1 MDKAFIHKVEQIILE
16 HIEDEK
22 FGANELASEINLS
35 SSQLLRRIKNISGKT
50 TSEFI
55 RDTRLQ
61 EAEKLIK
68 EGQYTAS
75 EISFQ
80 IGFSSP
86 SYFNKCFHDH
96 FGVTPGEYKE
106 KYENQIIEEETQAKL
121 KKPARLKH
129 QKNILLIILSV
140 VVIIISFILIKNSL
154 NTRKKNQSY
163 SIAVLPI
170 KCLSN
175 DKTNQY
181 FADGVMDDILNHLA
195 TIKELRVISRTTME
209 QYRETQKTAPEIA
222 KKLKVS
228 HIIESSFQKY
238 KDSVMI
244 IVQLIDAKKDKHI
257 WSKKFEREFK
267 NIFTLESEIA
277 QEIAEELKVRLS
289 PTQIKQIEINP
300 TDNIEAYNLYL
311 KGRFFWHQ
319 KTKKDSERSIYYY
332 NQALQLDSTY
342 ALAYSGLADTYLHM
356 AGWGWYDRMKGLLKA
371 KEFATKALSI
381 NSNIAES
388 HATIGALFAYG
399 QWNWNAGEKEFKHA
413 ISLNPNY
420 APAHEYYSML
430 LDVMGR
436 QTKARREIDIALQ
449 LNPYSITVNQLSV
462 VYYFRSGDYD
472 KALEENIKNQKNY
485 KNHPLVASNNIRIYM
500 MQKKYSKAVEELKRI
515 LELDPLSQKYAD
527 TVKIIY
533 KNSGIKEV
541 YRWWLQNDIKNNYE
555 IYFIAEKYAFLG
567 ENDKALTLLEKCY
580 KSRSVW
586 APYIK
591 CNPFFKNLQS
601 EPRFQ
606 TILKEMN
613 LDD

>member
-61 EAEKLIK
+61 EAAKLIK
-68 EGQYTAS
+68 EDQYTAS

-86 SYFNKCFHDH
+86 SYFNKCFHDY
-96 FGVTPGEYKE
+96 FGITPGEYKE
-106 KYENQIIEEETQAKL
+106 KFEKILIEEETQPKL
-121 KKPARLKH
+121 KKPTRLKH
-129 QKNILLIILSV
+129 QKNILLVILSV
-140 VVIIISFILIKNSL
+140 VVIIISFILVKNFL
-154 NTRKKNQSY
+154 NTRGENQSY

-175 DKTNQY
+175 DKSNQY
-181 FADGVMDDILNHLA
+181 FADGVMDDIMNHLS
-195 TIKELRVISRTTME
+195 TIKEFRVISRTTME
-209 QYRETQKTAPEIA
+209 QYRKTNKTAPEIS
-222 KKLKVS
+222 KELRIS

-257 WSKKFEREFK
+257 WSKKFEREFG

-277 QEIAEELKVRLS
+277 KEIASELKITLS
-289 PTQIKQIEINP
+289 PDKINQIESKP
-300 TDNIEAYNLYL
+300 TDNLEAYTLYL

-319 KTKKDSERSIYYY
+319 RTKKDLERSIYYY
-332 NQALQLDSTY
+332 NQTLQLDSTY

-371 KEFATKALSI
+371 KEFATKALFI
-381 NSNIAES
+381 NNNIAES
-388 HATIGALFAYG
+388 HATMGALFAYG

-420 APAHEYYSML
+420 ASAHEYYSML

-436 QTKARREIDIALQ
+436 RKEARKEIDIALQ
-449 LNPYSITVNQLSV
+449 LNPHSAILNQLSAG
-462 VYYFRSGDYD
+462 YYFRSEYYD
-472 KALEENIKNQKNY
+472 KSLEKSLKNQKNF
-485 KNHPLVASNNIRIYM
+485 KNHPLVNTNNFRIYM
-500 MQKKYSKAVEELKRI
+500 MQKNYSKAIQELKRN
-515 LELDPLSQKYAD
+515 LELNPLTQKYVD
-527 TVKIIY
+527 TVQIIY
-533 KNSGIKEV
+533 KNSGIKGV
-541 YRWWLQNDIKNNYE
+541 YRWRLQNDIKNNYE

-606 TILKEMN
+606 TILKKMN